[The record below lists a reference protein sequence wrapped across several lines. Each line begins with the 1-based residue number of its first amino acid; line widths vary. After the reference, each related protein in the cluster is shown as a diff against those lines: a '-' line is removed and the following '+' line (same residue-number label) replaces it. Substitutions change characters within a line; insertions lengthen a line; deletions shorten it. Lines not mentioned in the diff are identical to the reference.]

1 MTFYYFAIFISSL
14 THSILRYF
22 FIVYVWTNNL
32 QWLLIYNVM
41 FYLVGILSLVRS
53 LLKWGLISI
62 FPFFHVFVFVFVFI
76 AYHEFSL
83 CKLCRCFLFS
93 LIWFAIFWRYCFFRL
108 LTRYFLLYSSL
119 IGILSSTVFS
129 SVCHFFLPI
138 LSNEDCRP
146 IGRVFSSRFSRSQV
160 TITLFDSPMLL

>member
-108 LTRYFLLYSSL
+108 LTRYFFIIFFVNWNSL
-119 IGILSSTVFS
+119 FYCFLFCLSLFSTNPFKWGLS
-129 SVCHFFLPI
+129 AHRKSFL
-138 LSNEDCRP
+138 
-146 IGRVFSSRFSRSQV
+146 V
-160 TITLFDSPMLL
+160 